1 MSRTRK
7 ESAHR
12 MATAIASSEEW
23 KSSTKRE
30 TLGALEQE
38 LAKLVATTHDGP
50 EMEMARKEMGGFLN
64 LFSRFLRA
72 KTQIDWKSIQ
82 PLPEGAIKP
91 YKQLAP
97 VADDQVA
104 SMLSKLVVIKLN
116 GGLGTS
122 MGCKGPKSVIAVR
135 NDLTFLDLTM
145 QQIQQLNRTYNVD
158 VPLVLMNSF
167 NTDDDTQK
175 LLKKYANV
183 KVSVVSFCQ
192 SRYPRINKETLMPIG
207 KDMSSNDLEAWY
219 PPGHGNFYEAF
230 ANSGLLDKFLEQ
242 GKEFCFLSNIDNMGA
257 TVDLSILNFVMNPTD
272 QQERPEFV
280 MEVTDKT
287 SRLFQNSEYSTQ
299 TILWANLGAIK
310 RVISNNELDMEVIVN
325 PKHLDRGL
333 DVIQLETAAGAAIK
347 NFKYSCG
354 INVPRSRSLPVKKS
368 SDLLL
373 LMSNLYDI
381 DSGSLTFHIN
391 KMHTIL
397 LMQPTGKLESRTWSD
412 YETLRECLEA
422 ICKIYEEF
430 LKKHNPGQPSITYDV
445 SNLFDFIDKL
455 TDLSCMV
462 LNKDRTYM
470 PHNKEWIKEKIFAML
485 KNQASVQ

>member
-1 MSRTRK
+1 
-7 ESAHR
+7 
-12 MATAIASSEEW
+12 
-23 KSSTKRE
+23 
-30 TLGALEQE
+30 
-38 LAKLVATTHDGP
+38 
-50 EMEMARKEMGGFLN
+50 MGGFLN

-287 SRLFQNSEYSTQ
+287 RADVKGGTLIQYEDKLMLLEIAQVPKDYVDEFKSISKFRIFNTNN
-299 TILWANLGAIK
+299 LWANLGAIK

-354 INVPRSRSLPVKKS
+354 INVPRSRFLPVKKS

-373 LMSNLYDI
+373 LMSNL
-381 DSGSLTFHIN
+381 HIN